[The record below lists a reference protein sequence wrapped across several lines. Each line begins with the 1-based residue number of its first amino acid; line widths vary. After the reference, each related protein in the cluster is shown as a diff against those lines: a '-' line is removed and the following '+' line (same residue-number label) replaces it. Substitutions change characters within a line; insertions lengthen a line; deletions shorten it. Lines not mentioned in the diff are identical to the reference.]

1 VREHYEIYVRGSLG
15 PEVAEAF
22 CDLIVSS
29 CTDGTHL
36 AGWLDQAG
44 LHGVLNRIQ
53 ALGLHLIELRRVDG
67 DSSLGDR

>member
-1 VREHYEIYVRGSLG
+1 VRERYEIHVLGPLG

-22 CDLIVSS
+22 CDLTVSS
-29 CTDGTHL
+29 SADGTHL

-44 LHGVLNRIQ
+44 LHGVLDRIQ

-67 DSSLGDR
+67 DSSRGDR